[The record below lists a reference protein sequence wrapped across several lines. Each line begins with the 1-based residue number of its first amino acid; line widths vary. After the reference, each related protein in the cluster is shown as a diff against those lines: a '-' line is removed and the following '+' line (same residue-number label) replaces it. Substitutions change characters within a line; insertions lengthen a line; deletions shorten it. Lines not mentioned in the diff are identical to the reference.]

1 MLTFSVIFQGFT
13 GAVEVE
19 AFPWNDAVVVVDN
32 ESPGEGFSLQPE
44 QDVLK
49 YGSGIV
55 IVQTSWVSAYTCG
68 FPFSKGA
75 CAYLCLL
82 RRYGIIMVLLE

>member
-1 MLTFSVIFQGFT
+1 MVLIHNETSVHSSGLLQAFT

-19 AFPWNDAVVVVDN
+19 DFPWNDAVVVVDN

-44 QDVLK
+44 QDVVK

-55 IVQTSWVSAYTCG
+55 IMQTSWVSA
-68 FPFSKGA
+68 
-75 CAYLCLL
+75 
-82 RRYGIIMVLLE
+82 